1 MIQVTMPAAIRS
13 EFGKG
18 ASRQLRMNNKTPVVL
33 YSGGTDA
40 VALQCDAGE
49 LYKKLFSVHRR
60 NAVITLTVEGDAKG
74 ERHVLVQEIQK
85 NPVTDSLVHVD
96 FFEIDLDKPAIFSV
110 PLKYMGTPKGVDFG
124 GELHVIAKTIKL
136 KGCPLDIPDHVEV
149 DIKGLGKGESIN
161 FSDIVLPE
169 KVEMLSKSSRPFVSV
184 L

>member
-1 MIQVTMPAAIRS
+1 MIQVTMPEAIRT

-18 ASRQLRMNNKTPVVL
+18 ASRQLRMNDKTPAVL

-49 LYKKLFSVHRR
+49 LYKKLFDIHRR
-60 NAVITLTVEGDAKG
+60 NAVINLTIEGDEKG

-96 FFEIDLDKPAIFSV
+96 FLEIALDKPAIFSV
-110 PLKYMGTPKGVDFG
+110 PLKYVGTPKGVDFG
-124 GELHVIAKTIKL
+124 GELHVTAKAIQL
-136 KGCPLDIPDHVEV
+136 KGCPLDIPDQVEV
-149 DIKGLGKGESIN
+149 DIKGLDKGASIN
-161 FSDIVLPE
+161 FADIVLPE
-169 KVEMLSKSSRPFVSV
+169 KVEMLSKSSRPFVAV